1 MLHVLGCIF
10 QQHDLRL
17 VALAA
22 VLCALASWAAV
33 TLASRAFVRAGWP
46 RFGWAVAAGVVF
58 GAGIW
63 ATHFIAMLAYQSG
76 FSIGYRIDLTALSI
90 VVAMALSALGFW
102 ILLRPKLNALGG
114 AIVGLA
120 IGAMHFIGMS
130 AVQGAFDVIWNGY
143 YVAVSILI
151 GVVLSAL
158 AAWAGMNLRGFSGRI
173 GAFILLTLAICGM
186 HFTAMSAVTL
196 LPAWSSATSNV
207 VMAPA
212 ILAVAVAAAG
222 ILIVA
227 LGVVAAMLDGH
238 LSLRRQS
245 EADRLRAHIAELE
258 RTQSELEETSQ
269 HLAKALEDAG
279 AANRAKS
286 LFLAAMSH
294 ELRTPLNAVIGFS
307 ELLSSEMFGPLGNER
322 YHEYAGDIL
331 KSGRHLLALIND
343 VLDLSHLDTGDLK
356 LADDDVDLHELV
368 EAVAGVMREAAQ
380 QSGVTLKCHVTSD
393 FPLLRAD
400 RRRLRQV
407 LINLLSNAVK
417 FTPYGGTVEVTA
429 TWNSE
434 GAHLRIR
441 DTGIGIAAEDIPR
454 AFERF
459 GQVDNRLSR
468 RYEGAGLGLP
478 LSKQLIESHGGSLRL
493 ESAPDVGTTIAI
505 VLPAERFVS
514 AARYEQKAVA

>member
-33 TLASRAFVRAGWP
+33 TLASRAFVRSGWW
-46 RFGWAVAAGVVF
+46 RFGWTLAAGMVF

-76 FSIGYRIDLTALSI
+76 FSIGYRIDLTALS
-90 VVAMALSALGFW
+90 VLVAMALSTLGFW
-102 ILLRPKLNALGG
+102 IMLRPRLNAVGG
-114 AIVGLA
+114 AIVGVA

-130 AVQGAFDVIWNGY
+130 ALQGAFDVVWNDY
-143 YVAVSILI
+143 YVAASILV
-151 GVVLSAL
+151 GVALSAL
-158 AAWAGMNLRGFSGRI
+158 AAWVGMNLRGLSGRFS
-173 GAFILLTLAICGM
+173 AFVLLTLAICAM

-196 LPAWSSATSNV
+196 VPAWSSATGDV

-238 LSLRRQS
+238 LWLRRQT

-258 RTQSELEETSQ
+258 RTQSELEQTSH
-269 HLAKALEDAG
+269 HLAQALEDAG

-307 ELLSSEMFGPLGNER
+307 ELLSSEMFGPLGSDR
-322 YHEYAGDIL
+322 YHEYADDIL
-331 KSGRHLLALIND
+331 KSGKHLLALIND

-356 LADDDVDLHELV
+356 LADDDVDLHELL
-368 EAVAGVMREAAQ
+368 EAAVGVMRETAQ
-380 QSGVTLKCHVTSD
+380 QSGVTLKCD
-393 FPLLRAD
+393 IAANFPILRAD

-417 FTPYGGTVEVTA
+417 FTSYGGRVDVTA
-429 TWNSE
+429 AWDSD
-434 GAHLRIR
+434 GATLRIH
-441 DTGIGIAAEDIPR
+441 DTGIGIAAGDIPK

-459 GQVDNRLSR
+459 GQVDSRLSR
-468 RYEGAGLGLP
+468 RYEGVGLGLP
-478 LSKQLIESHGGSLRL
+478 LSKQLVESHGGSLTL
-493 ESAPDVGTTIAI
+493 DSTPDVGTTITI
-505 VLPAERFVS
+505 VLPAERFMP
-514 AARYEQKAVA
+514 AMHYEQKAVA